1 MMTNPEPDTGSRPSA
16 MAGFQSALIGQRQRL
31 HIQHGPIDL
40 VIDADGPGREAL
52 FEHATAATMP
62 VLSVLVKELDRLR
75 APFMAGRRFTGP
87 VARRMQSACRVAGD
101 TFVTPMAAVA
111 GSVADHVLAA
121 MMDDEAAR
129 DCSRI
134 SVNNGGDIAFWTKP
148 GATTRA
154 QIAGLPT
161 GLLSLAGSTRW
172 RGMASSG
179 WGGRS
184 HSLGIADSV
193 TVLAESAALAD
204 ITATL
209 IANDVDLPDHP
220 LITRQLVDELD
231 AASDLAGRLVTTG
244 VPWLEDDEIARAL
257 AAGCAT
263 AAGLM
268 QKGGIAGAV
277 LVLQGRVET
286 VGLAA
291 GLLPEQLELDRI
303 GSDKTG
309 PDKTGPDKTGPDKT
323 GPDKIEEGCHA

>member
-1 MMTNPEPDTGSRPSA
+1 

-161 GLLSLAGSTRW
+161 GLLSLAGPTRW
-172 RGMASSG
+172 RGMGSSG

-231 AASDLAGRLVTTG
+231 AASDLAGRLVTTS